1 MLINPGMSNISMN
14 ENFALVVIWDTTGTK
29 VVQSSLVALESDGNS
44 QLSYDKLFS
53 IFSKWENAENKDS
66 LFLT

>member
-29 VVQSSLVALESDGNS
+29 VLKSSLVALESDGNS

-53 IFSKWENAENKDS
+53 IFSKWENVENKDS

>member
-53 IFSKWENAENKDS
+53 IFSKCENAENKDS

>member
-53 IFSKWENAENKDS
+53 IFSKWENVENKDS